1 MSKRSTG
8 KGFIPFRQSFLIRLL
23 LSPLGA
29 IYRLWTISIRLDYKE
44 QNGRSELNKQ
54 SQALVIFLWHN
65 RLFLAGEWHHRF
77 RKQKQCFGLI
87 SASRDGAWLETF
99 YGWAGI
105 RPIRG
110 SQNRRGSQAVRELVK
125 VVKSGN
131 DVGITPDGSRGP
143 KYDAKTGAI
152 ALARITKKPIL
163 LLSFEYS
170 KCFRFNSWD
179 KFVVP
184 YPFSKVIV
192 RTRVLSRDKLFDA
205 GTDLDATTL
214 ARESLMELTID

>member
-1 MSKRSTG
+1 MSECSNG
-8 KGFIPFRQSFLIRLL
+8 KGLIPFRQSFFIRLL
-23 LSPLGA
+23 LSPLGL
-29 IYRLWTISIRLDYKE
+29 IYRLWTFSIRLDYKE
-44 QNGRSELNKQ
+44 QNGRSELNKVTQ
-54 SQALVIFLWHN
+54 PIVLFLWHN

-77 RKQKQCFGLI
+77 RKQRQCFGLI
-87 SASRDGAWLETF
+87 SASRDGAWLETV

-184 YPFSKVIV
+184 FPFSKVIV
-192 RTRVLSRDKLFDA
+192 RTRVLSREKLFDA
-205 GTDLDATTL
+205 GTDLDATRL